1 VSTVRVYLVRCRGD
15 THALFRHIN
24 SVARAAL
31 EHGGFLD
38 GPDDLKRNAR
48 TGAKG
53 KRKP

>member
-1 VSTVRVYLVRCRGD
+1 MRSSVSFCYQAY
-15 THALFRHIN
+15 ALQHRHIN

-31 EHGGFLD
+31 EEGGFLD